1 MSLSQSY
8 SKGYDSVLYPGGT
21 NANQET
27 ILPKI
32 PDSGMGGN
40 SAAYTSNKVG
50 GGISRRKRT
59 KCTRSKNGRSKCVRS
74 KRILN
79 RRRHR
84 KTKRT

>member
-1 MSLSQSY
+1 MSLSQNY
-8 SKGYDSVLYPGGT
+8 PKGYDSVLYPGGT
-21 NANQET
+21 NVNQQT

-32 PDSGMGGN
+32 HDSGMGGN

-50 GGISRRKRT
+50 GGK
-59 KCTRSKNGRSKCVRS
+59 KHGRSKSCHS
-74 KRILN
+74 KRRHSKRSTLTR